1 MGMGNEGSA
10 FKIKNDGTI
19 VRVDEPNNQP
29 YPNPPKRNKNWGWV
43 VLLMLITGGI
53 VVYAITESNS
63 GNFHSNNNVPTIVLH
78 EQTDGVRGGNGG
90 VSYSV
95 PVKEDFKE
103 FIRRFES
110 DPNFQ
115 LSRVHF
121 SQVGVPREDWGFWN
135 DIYEG
140 YREDENGISYVGNL
154 TEYSDYWKWEYYIP
168 HSGFHVQ
175 MNFTMTDGKW
185 YVSYYHYYN
194 N

>member
-1 MGMGNEGSA
+1 MNKSAIGKEGGA
-10 FKIKNDGTI
+10 FKIKDDGTI

-29 YPNPPKRNKNWGWV
+29 HNTPNPPPKRYGWV
-43 VLLMLITGGI
+43 WLILL
-53 VVYAITESNS
+53 VV
-63 GNFHSNNNVPTIVLH
+63 
-78 EQTDGVRGGNGG
+78 GG
-90 VSYSV
+90 VVAYAV
-95 PVKEDFKE
+95 MNPNFYGDYNRDYDYETNVVTAVEDGTTGATVVNEDFRE
-103 FIRRFES
+103 FIRKFES

-121 SQVGVPREDWGFWN
+121 SQARVSREDWGFWN

-140 YREDENGISYVGNL
+140 YREDENGTSYVGNL
-154 TEYSDYWKWEYYIP
+154 IEYSDYWKWEYYIP
-168 HSGFHVQ
+168 NSGFHIQ